1 MEILGWIW
9 QFVKVI
15 AIIVAVHEFGHF
27 IAARLCGMRAD
38 IFALGMGPRLF
49 GWNKKTKFT
58 FGKLPETWESDG
70 FTDYRLCLLPIGGY
84 VKIAGM
90 VDESLDAEQMRNT
103 PKPWEFRSKNAAQ
116 KAFVLS
122 AGVIMNFLLA
132 IAIFAMLA
140 YSNGKT
146 TRLATP
152 VGYVEKNSIA
162 ESGGFAPGDKIL
174 EINGKAC
181 KTANE
186 IQENLLLK
194 NMGDDR
200 NVSVERNGQIIALHI
215 NGKQLVDAMSEQKK
229 LGLYFSGS
237 QVIITPAD
245 GSVPAAKAGI
255 LAEDTL
261 LAINNNPIFSSE
273 QSVEIIGAN
282 KNNPIILSV
291 KRAVGIR
298 NITVTPNSD
307 GKIGVALTEK
317 FTGKVLH
324 EDYSFGGA
332 IMQGAEQTYN
342 YVALTGNVV
351 KNIFVG
357 KVSAGNTI
365 SGPVGMVK
373 MAGQQAKHGFEAF
386 LSFVAILSVS
396 IALMNILPLP
406 ALDGGHLVIVAIE
419 AAIRR
424 ELSLKVKIIVQNIGV
439 ALLLTLL
446 VVASYNDIMRL
457 LQH

>member
-1 MEILGWIW
+1 
-9 QFVKVI
+9 
-15 AIIVAVHEFGHF
+15 
-27 IAARLCGMRAD
+27 
-38 IFALGMGPRLF
+38 
-49 GWNKKTKFT
+49 
-58 FGKLPETWESDG
+58 
-70 FTDYRLCLLPIGGY
+70 
-84 VKIAGM
+84 
-90 VDESLDAEQMRNT
+90 
-103 PKPWEFRSKNAAQ
+103 
-116 KAFVLS
+116 
-122 AGVIMNFLLA
+122 
-132 IAIFAMLA
+132 
-140 YSNGKT
+140 
-146 TRLATP
+146 
-152 VGYVEKNSIA
+152 
-162 ESGGFAPGDKIL
+162 
-174 EINGKAC
+174 
-181 KTANE
+181 
-186 IQENLLLK
+186 
-194 NMGDDR
+194 
-200 NVSVERNGQIIALHI
+200 
-215 NGKQLVDAMSEQKK
+215 MSEQKK

-424 ELSLKVKIIVQNIGV
+424 ELLLKVKIIVQNIGV